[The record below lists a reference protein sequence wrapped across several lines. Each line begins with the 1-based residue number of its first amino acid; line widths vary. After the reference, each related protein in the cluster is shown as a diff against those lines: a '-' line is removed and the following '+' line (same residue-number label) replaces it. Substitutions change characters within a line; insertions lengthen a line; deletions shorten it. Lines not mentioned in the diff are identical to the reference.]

1 MIVALKKLIKK
12 VPGVVPMIVRRKR
25 VRALKSFERLPLKGS
40 GDVRNRSFRQIH
52 NLLNYT
58 KTSGSYYSGLQ
69 FPAGYHSIEID
80 GHRLQ
85 GKRDPAKRLER
96 IPIDFSGKT
105 LLDIG
110 CNQGGM
116 LFQLDRTI
124 KSGVGIDYDPRMIN
138 VANRISALRGADNL
152 QFYVFDLEQEPLAL
166 LEDLIPVPKVD
177 VVFLLA
183 VCMWLKNWQSVI
195 SCAARISDMMIFESN
210 GTESQ
215 QTAQIAYLKE
225 LYRDVTL
232 LAEHSDDDPKQKKR
246 KLFWCRKAV
255 AGSNETLQPDSQ
267 RGPQLSDAKTWSAG
281 DIRHVRL

>member
-12 VPGVVPMIVRRKR
+12 VPGVIPMIVHTKR
-25 VRALKSFERLPLKGS
+25 VRALKSFERLPLDRS
-40 GDVRNRSFRQIH
+40 EDSNNRSFRQIH

-58 KTSGSYYSGLQ
+58 KTSGSYYSALQ
-69 FPAGYHSIEID
+69 FPAGYHSIDID

-85 GKRDPAKRLER
+85 GKRDPAQRLER

-138 VANRISALRGADNL
+138 VANRIKALRGAGNL
-152 QFYVFDLEQEPLAL
+152 QFYVFDLEKEPLAL

-183 VCMWLKNWQSVI
+183 VCMWLKNWRSVI
-195 SCAARISDMMIFESN
+195 SCAAKISDMMVFESN

-215 QTAQIAYLKE
+215 QAAQIAYLKE

-232 LAEHSDDDPKQKKR
+232 VAEHSDDDPKQKRR
-246 KLFWCRKAV
+246 KLFWCREAV
-255 AGSNETLQPDSQ
+255 AANDARVRSAVKREQ
-267 RGPQLSDAKTWSAG
+267 RSPVTESRSTG
-281 DIRHVRL
+281 DIRDVRL

>member
-12 VPGVVPMIVRRKR
+12 IPGVVPMIVRTKR
-25 VRALKSFERLPLKGS
+25 VRALKSFERLPLDGC
-40 GDVRNRSFRQIH
+40 GDARSRSFRQIH

-58 KTSGSYYSGLQ
+58 KTSGSYYSALQ
-69 FPAGYHSIEID
+69 YPAGYHSIDIGD
-80 GHRLQ
+80 RRLQ

-116 LFQLDRTI
+116 LFELDRTI
-124 KSGVGIDYDPRMIN
+124 KSGVGIDYDPRMVN
-138 VANRISALRGADNL
+138 VANRITALRGADNL
-152 QFYVFDLEQEPLAL
+152 QFYVFDLEKDPLAL
-166 LEDLIPVPKVD
+166 LQDLIPAPKVD

-183 VCMWLKNWQSVI
+183 VCMWLKNWRSVI
-195 SCAARISDMMIFESN
+195 SCAAKISDMMVFESN

-215 QTAQIAYLKE
+215 QAAQIAYLKE

-246 KLFWCRKAV
+246 KLFWCRKTV
-255 AGSNETLQPDSQ
+255 AGSNEKVRPDSPGG
-267 RGPQLSDAKTWSAG
+267 RRSPVAA
-281 DIRHVRL
+281 

>member
-1 MIVALKKLIKK
+1 M
-12 VPGVVPMIVRRKR
+12 KR
-25 VRALKSFERLPLKGS
+25 VRALKSFERLPLDRSDDAGS
-40 GDVRNRSFRQIH
+40 RSFRQIH

-58 KTSGSYYSGLQ
+58 KTSGSYYSALQ
-69 FPAGYHSIEID
+69 YPAGYHSIDID
-80 GHRLQ
+80 GRRLQ
-85 GKRDPAKRLER
+85 GKRDPAQRLER

-116 LFQLDRTI
+116 LFELDRTI
-124 KSGVGIDYDPRMIN
+124 ESGVGIDYDPRMIN
-138 VANRISALRGADNL
+138 VANRIKAVRGADNL
-152 QFYVFDLEQEPLAL
+152 QFYVFDLEKEPLAL
-166 LEDLIPVPKVD
+166 FEDLIPAPKVD

-183 VCMWLKNWQSVI
+183 VCMWLKNWRSVI
-195 SCAARISDMMIFESN
+195 SYAAKISDMMVFESN

-215 QTAQIAYLKE
+215 QAAQIAYLKE

-255 AGSNETLQPDSQ
+255 ASRNEKVRLDSQ
-267 RGPQLSDAKTWSAG
+267 GGQQSSAAA
-281 DIRHVRL
+281 

>member
-12 VPGVVPMIVRRKR
+12 IPGVVPMIVRTKR
-25 VRALKSFERLPLKGS
+25 VRALKSFERLPLDGC
-40 GDVRNRSFRQIH
+40 GDMRSRSFRQIH

-58 KTSGSYYSGLQ
+58 KTSGSYYSALQ
-69 FPAGYHSIEID
+69 YPAGYHSIDID

-85 GKRDPAKRLER
+85 GKRDPASRLER
-96 IPIDFSGKT
+96 IPLDFSGKT

-116 LFQLDRTI
+116 LFELDHTI

-138 VANRISALRGADNL
+138 AANRIKALRGANNL
-152 QFYVFDLEQEPLAL
+152 QFYVFDLEKEPLAL
-166 LEDLIPVPKVD
+166 IEDLIPAPKVD

-183 VCMWLKNWQSVI
+183 VCMWLKNWRSVI
-195 SCAARISDMMIFESN
+195 SCAASISDMMVFESN

-215 QTAQIAYLKE
+215 QAAQIAYLNE

-246 KLFWCRKAV
+246 KLFWCRKAI
-255 AGSNETLQPDSQ
+255 AGRNEKVRPGPHGERQP
-267 RGPQLSDAKTWSAG
+267 SDTALRSTG
-281 DIRHVRL
+281 NIRHVRP